1 LTRPDESERAVALA
15 LAGGRMV
22 IGAAFWLAPE
32 LIRRSLGFAELDDE
46 GLAIA
51 RIAGT
56 RDLIL
61 GAWQASAAGDREK
74 LRAASIAVAA
84 CDAGDTLAFALLAK
98 SGRTGPGVRGLGA
111 ALPATV
117 AGAWLARRLA

>member
-1 LTRPDESERAVALA
+1 VALA
-15 LAGGRMV
+15 LAGGRMA
-22 IGAAFWLAPE
+22 IGVAFWVAPE
-32 LIRRSLGFAELDDE
+32 LIRRTLGFDELDDE

-61 GAWQASAAGDREK
+61 GVWQASAAGEREE
-74 LRAASIAVAA
+74 LRKATIAAAA
-84 CDAGDTLAFALLAK
+84 CDAGDTLAFAALA
-98 SGRTGPGVRGLGA
+98 SRGRMGPGLRGLAA

-117 AGAWLARRLA
+117 AGAVLALRLS